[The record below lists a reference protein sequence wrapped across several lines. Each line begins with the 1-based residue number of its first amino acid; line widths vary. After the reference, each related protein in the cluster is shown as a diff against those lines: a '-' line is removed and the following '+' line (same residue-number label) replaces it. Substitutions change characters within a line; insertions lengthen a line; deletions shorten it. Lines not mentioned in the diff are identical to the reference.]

1 MTPTQETGS
10 WEATSVPF
18 LRLAAGTGCNCLKV
32 PEEPIQTES
41 RHGTTFCAVFWRL
54 SERCGHTGNRLLYL
68 LLQNRRKPRAQRMRR
83 AEVCG
88 EPQQDEPVNLHLAKD
103 PVQHFLNLL
112 LQMFDLVGHL
122 FPLKRGSL
130 LTPALPVDSGA

>member
-54 SERCGHTGNRLLYL
+54 SER
-68 LLQNRRKPRAQRMRR
+68 R

-88 EPQQDEPVNLHLAKD
+88 EPQQDEPVNPHLEA
-103 PVQHFLNLL
+103 
-112 LQMFDLVGHL
+112 
-122 FPLKRGSL
+122 
-130 LTPALPVDSGA
+130 GA